1 MMHNKQ
7 KYNITYSEK
16 EKMILFLP
24 GKTGSMHASFMFNH
38 FDFTTALFESDDEQ
52 LVFDNGSVMHHHHL
66 QTIKKF
72 EDYSIICTA
81 RNPYSRIISYYNH
94 SQRGILMEGKPS
106 ESFKEYFVKRVSGGG
121 MFKDNGFFFDKEP
134 QYFLRLENLYHDYI
148 QIPFISNS
156 KLNKSGL
163 LYELCNKKIHSNRE
177 SNKSTETYYTED
189 MADYVYTSLK
199 PYFELLGYKKDSW
212 KSINKNE

>member
-1 MMHNKQ
+1 MHHNQ

-38 FDFTTALFESDDEQ
+38 FDFTTSLFEANDEQ
-52 LVFDNGSVMHHHHL
+52 LIFDNGSVIHHHHL
-66 QTIKKF
+66 ETIKKF
-72 EDYSIICTA
+72 ENYSIICTA
-81 RNPYSRIISYYNH
+81 RNPYTRIISYYH
-94 SQRGILMEGKPS
+94 HYLQGATMEGRLI
-106 ESFKEYFVKRVSGGG
+106 ETFKEYFIKRVSGGG
-121 MFKDNGFFFDKEP
+121 MFKDSGFFFEKMPE
-134 QYFLRLENLYHDYI
+134 YFLRLETLYHDYI

-163 LYELCNKKIHSNRE
+163 LYELCNKKIHSNKHI
-177 SNKSTETYYTED
+177 NKPKETYYTQD

-199 PYFELLGYKKDSW
+199 EYFEHLGYNKDSW
-212 KSINKNE
+212 KSIN

>member
-1 MMHNKQ
+1 MTQYNQ

-38 FDFTTALFESDDEQ
+38 FDFTTGLFESYNQQ
-52 LVFDNGSVMHHHHL
+52 LIFDNGSVMHHHHL
-66 QTIKKF
+66 ETIKKF

-81 RNPYSRIISYYNH
+81 RNPYTRIISYYNH
-94 SQRGILMEGKPS
+94 FIQGAKMEGRTT
-106 ESFKEYFVKRVSGGG
+106 ESFKEYFTKRVSGGG
-121 MFKDNGFFFDKEP
+121 MFKENGFFFDKMP
-134 QYFLRLENLYHDYI
+134 HYFLRLETLYNDYI

-156 KLNKSGL
+156 KLNKSGI
-163 LYELCNKKIHSNRE
+163 LYELCNKKIHSNKQ
-177 SNKSTETYYTED
+177 SDKPKETYYTED

-199 PYFELLGYKKDSW
+199 PYFEHLGYNKDSW
-212 KSINKNE
+212 KTIN